1 MGERSNSV
9 DFEQLL
15 ARYANLAIKI
25 GLNLRPGQRLLIV
38 APIETAPLVRLITA
52 SAYQAGA
59 RLVDVVWDD
68 EQLELIRFRYAPR
81 DSFEE
86 FPAWQSGLALDY
98 AKNGDATMNIYARDP
113 DLLKGQDPRLITTV
127 QKTSATYFQPYLD
140 QLVQNAMNWLVIS
153 APITSW
159 AAKVFPHEPP
169 EHQVD
174 RLWDAIF
181 ETCRLKQSDPI
192 AAWRDHI
199 RQLLARSDYLN
210 QKRYTA
216 LKYSGPGTDL
226 TVGLPRG
233 HCWKSAQDTSTN
245 GITFTPNMPTEE
257 VFTLPERNRTSGVVR
272 ASKPL
277 SYGGT
282 LIDNFSLRFAEGR
295 VVEATAASGEA
306 VLRDLLA
313 TDEGASRIGEVALV
327 PHSSPIAQSG
337 LLFYNTLF
345 DENAASHIAL
355 GQAYKFTLD
364 GGGAMSDEQFEQ
376 AGGNH
381 SLIHVDFMIG
391 SGHMDVDGLRED
403 GRAEPVMRAG
413 EWAFKV

>member
-1 MGERSNSV
+1 V

-15 ARYANLAIKI
+15 ERYADLAVKI
-25 GLNLRPGQRLLIV
+25 GLNLRPGQRLLV
-38 APIETAPLVRLITA
+38 MAPLQTAPFVRLITA
-52 SAYQAGA
+52 SAYKTGA
-59 RLVDVVWDD
+59 RLVDILWQDD
-68 EQLELIRFRYAPR
+68 EITLNRFRYAPR
-81 DSFEE
+81 DSFDQ
-86 FPAWQSGLALDY
+86 FSAWRADAQIDHAQH
-98 AKNGDATMNIYARDP
+98 GDAILVIFATDP
-113 DLLKGQDPRLITTV
+113 DLLKDQDPDLIATA
-127 QKTSATYFQPYLD
+127 QKTEAKYRQPFREL
-140 QLVQNAMNWLVIS
+140 LVRSAMNWLGIS
-153 APITSW
+153 APIASW
-159 AAKVFPHEPP
+159 AAKVFPHEPV
-169 EHQVD
+169 EHQVE

-181 ETCRLKQSDPI
+181 ETCRVKQDDPI

-199 RQLLARSDYLN
+199 RQLVARSDYLN

-226 TVGLPRG
+226 IAGLPRG
-233 HCWKSAQDTSTN
+233 HRWKSAQDTSTN

-257 VFTLPERNRTSGVVR
+257 VFTLPDRNRTSGVVT
-272 ASKPL
+272 STKPL
-277 SYGGT
+277 SYAGT

-295 VVEATAASGEA
+295 VVEATAATGEA

-355 GQAYKFTLD
+355 GQAFKFTLD
-364 GGGAMSDEQFEQ
+364 GGAAMSDEQFEQ

-381 SLIHVDFMIG
+381 SLVHVDFMIG
-391 SGHMDVDGLRED
+391 SDQIDIDGLTED

-413 EWAFKV
+413 EWAFDV

>member
-1 MGERSNSV
+1 V

-15 ARYANLAIKI
+15 ERYADLAVKI
-25 GLNLRPGQRLLIV
+25 GLNLRPGQRLLV
-38 APIETAPLVRLITA
+38 MAPLQTAPFVRLITA
-52 SAYQAGA
+52 SAYKTGA
-59 RLVDVVWDD
+59 RLVDILWQDD
-68 EQLELIRFRYAPR
+68 EITLNRFRYAPR
-81 DSFEE
+81 DSFDQ
-86 FPAWQSGLALDY
+86 FSAWRADAQIDHAQH
-98 AKNGDATMNIYARDP
+98 GDAILVIFATDP
-113 DLLKGQDPRLITTV
+113 DLLKDQDPELIATA
-127 QKTSATYFQPYLD
+127 QKTEAKYRQPFREL
-140 QLVQNAMNWLVIS
+140 LVRSAMNWLGIS
-153 APITSW
+153 APIASW
-159 AAKVFPHEPP
+159 AAKVFPHEPV
-169 EHQVD
+169 EHQVE

-181 ETCRLKQSDPI
+181 ETCRVKQDDPI

-199 RQLLARSDYLN
+199 RQLVARSDYLN

-226 TVGLPRG
+226 IAGLPRG
-233 HCWKSAQDTSTN
+233 HRWKSAQDTSTN

-257 VFTLPERNRTSGVVR
+257 VFTLPDRNRTSGVVT
-272 ASKPL
+272 STKPL
-277 SYGGT
+277 SYAGT

-295 VVEATAASGEA
+295 VVEATAATGEA

-355 GQAYKFTLD
+355 GQAFKFTLD
-364 GGGAMSDEQFEQ
+364 GGAAMSDEQFEQ

-381 SLIHVDFMIG
+381 SLVHVDFMIG
-391 SGHMDVDGLRED
+391 SDQIDIDGLTED

-413 EWAFKV
+413 EWAFDV

>member
-1 MGERSNSV
+1 
-9 DFEQLL
+9 
-15 ARYANLAIKI
+15 
-25 GLNLRPGQRLLIV
+25 LN
-38 APIETAPLVRLITA
+38 
-52 SAYQAGA
+52 
-59 RLVDVVWDD
+59 
-68 EQLELIRFRYAPR
+68 RFRYAPR
-81 DSFEE
+81 DSFDQ
-86 FPAWQSGLALDY
+86 FSAWRADAQIDHAQH
-98 AKNGDATMNIYARDP
+98 GDAILVIFATDP
-113 DLLKGQDPRLITTV
+113 DLLKDQDPELIATA
-127 QKTSATYFQPYLD
+127 QKTEAKYRQPFREL
-140 QLVQNAMNWLVIS
+140 LVRSAMNWLGIS
-153 APITSW
+153 APIASW
-159 AAKVFPHEPP
+159 AAKVFPHEPV
-169 EHQVD
+169 EHQVE

-181 ETCRLKQSDPI
+181 ETCRLKQDDPI

-199 RQLLARSDYLN
+199 RQLVARSDYLN

-226 TVGLPRG
+226 IVGLPRG
-233 HCWKSAQDTSTN
+233 HRWKSAQDTSTN

-257 VFTLPERNRTSGVVR
+257 VFTLPDRNRTSGVVT
-272 ASKPL
+272 STKPL
-277 SYGGT
+277 SYAGT

-295 VVEATAASGEA
+295 VVEATAATGEA

-355 GQAYKFTLD
+355 GQAFKFTLD
-364 GGGAMSDEQFEQ
+364 GGAAMSDEQFEQ

-381 SLIHVDFMIG
+381 SLVHVDFMIG
-391 SGHMDVDGLRED
+391 SDQIDIDGLTED

-413 EWAFKV
+413 EWAFDV

>member
-1 MGERSNSV
+1 V

-15 ARYANLAIKI
+15 ERYADIAVKI
-25 GLNLRPGQRLLIV
+25 GLNLRAGQRLLIN
-38 APIETAPLVRLITA
+38 APLQTAPLVRLITG

-59 RLVDVVWDD
+59 RLVDVTWDD
-68 EQLELIRFRYAPR
+68 EQIELIRFRHAPR

-86 FPAWQSGLALDY
+86 FPAWQSELALDY
-98 AKNGDATMNIYARDP
+98 AKHGDATMSIYARDP
-113 DLLKGQDPRLITTV
+113 DLLKDQDPQLIATV
-127 QKTSATYFQPYLD
+127 QKTGATYFRPYLD

-153 APITSW
+153 APTASW
-159 AAKVFPHEPP
+159 AAKVFPQESKEQQI
-169 EHQVD
+169 EH
-174 RLWDAIF
+174 LWRAIF
-181 ETCRLKQSDPI
+181 ELCRLNQADPI
-192 AAWRDHI
+192 AALNRHLD
-199 RQLLARSDYLN
+199 QLVARSDYLN
-210 QKRYTA
+210 GKRYTA
-216 LKYSGPGTDL
+216 LKYTAPGTDL
-226 TVGLPRG
+226 TIGLPRG
-233 HCWKSAQDTSTN
+233 HIWKSARATSTA
-245 GITFTPNMPTEE
+245 GITFTPNLPTEE
-257 VFTLPERNRTSGVVR
+257 VFTMPHLAQTSGVVT
-272 ASKPL
+272 ATKPL

-295 VVEATAASGEA
+295 VVEASATTGEA

-364 GGGAMSDEQFEQ
+364 GGTAMSDEQFAQ

-381 SLIHVDFMIG
+381 SLVHVDFMIG
-391 SGHMDVDGLRED
+391 SDRIDIDGLTAD
-403 GRAEPVMRAG
+403 GRAEPVMRGG
-413 EWAFKV
+413 EWTFEV